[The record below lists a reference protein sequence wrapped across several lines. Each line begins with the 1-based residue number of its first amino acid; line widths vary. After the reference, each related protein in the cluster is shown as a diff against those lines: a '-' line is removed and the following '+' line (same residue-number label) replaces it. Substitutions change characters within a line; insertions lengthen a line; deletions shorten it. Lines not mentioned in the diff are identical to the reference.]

1 MTNTA
6 DNGMLLSM
14 QMISDALEEL
24 LWPHTLGPEAELPRF
39 RSCQIYCGQTV
50 LNRDTVYLL
59 TDEAPDFDRDRA
71 AYITA
76 SDLPGTAPHIRG
88 LKRSFPEVLNLVVGL
103 FQRYHEFENRL
114 NAIVTGG
121 GSLVDLCRAG
131 SDFFQNPMYIHDN
144 LFSVIALSSRVEG
157 MLKFEYNERT
167 GKLYIPLWLIDEFK
181 YDEAYQQTLTH
192 RNASLWDNDQYP
204 FTMRSLYVNLYN
216 GDNYLGRILINELG
230 TPLQPGQFQAA
241 EYLAKYAVRLIL
253 RDELDGAGRGYWGV
267 EDTFIELL
275 CGNHVDER
283 DLATTLSVLDWS
295 PLDKFLCMKIRNQD
309 NALPVRS
316 DRAFISS
323 LSRKIRGGVNFA
335 YQGLLCVVLNQN
347 QSGLDVNAL
356 RQILAPQVRD
366 SCMYVGISGTVE
378 SIPDIHTGFQ
388 QADIA
393 LRYILQENS
402 SQWIVPFQECALA
415 YIRGCATRELPVPM
429 LVDSALLTIRDHDRR
444 FGTQYYETLRAYLY
458 HERNIPQTAAAL
470 IIHRTTLTYR
480 LEKLQELVPLRLDD
494 IERRLYLLLSYYIL
508 DGQSS

>member
-1 MTNTA
+1 MTNAA
-6 DNGMLLSM
+6 DKGMLLSM

-24 LWPHTLGPEAELPRF
+24 LWPHTLGDHAEIPRF
-39 RSCQIYCGQTV
+39 RSCRIYCNQSQ
-50 LNRDTVYLL
+50 LSQDTVYLL
-59 TDEAPDFDRDRA
+59 PEDCTGFDPDKA
-71 AYITA
+71 AYITS
-76 SDLPGTAPHIRG
+76 SDLQGSAPHIR
-88 LKRSFPEVLNLVVGL
+88 LLTHPLAETMNLVVGL
-103 FQRYHEFENRL
+103 FQKYHAFENQL
-114 NAIVTGG
+114 NQIITDGG
-121 GSLVDLCRAG
+121 TLVDLCRAG
-131 SDFFQNPMYIHDN
+131 ANFFHNPMYIHDN

-192 RNASLWDNDQYP
+192 RNASLWDNEQYP
-204 FTMRSLYVNLYN
+204 YTMRSLYVNLYS
-216 GDNYLGRILINELG
+216 GDTYLGRLLINELG
-230 TPLQPGQFQAA
+230 TPLQPGQYQAA
-241 EYLAKYAVRLIL
+241 EYLAKYAVKLIQ
-253 RDELDGAGRGYWGV
+253 RDELDGTSRGYWGV

-275 CGNHVDER
+275 CGNHVDDR
-283 DLATTLSVLDWS
+283 DLATTLSILDWS
-295 PLDKFLCMKIRNQD
+295 PLDRFLCLKIRNQD

-316 DRAFISS
+316 DRVFISS

-378 SIPDIHTGFQ
+378 NITDIHTGFQ

-393 LRYILQENS
+393 LRYITQENS

-415 YIRGCATRELPVPM
+415 YIRSCATRELPVPM
-429 LVDSALLTIRDHDRR
+429 LIDSALLTIRDHDRR
-444 FGTQYYETLRAYLY
+444 FGTQYYETLRSYLY
-458 HERNIPQTAAAL
+458 HERNIPQTAADL

-494 IERRLYLLLSYYIL
+494 TERRLYLLLSYYIL